1 MATLTAAQFADK
13 HIRRTKAALEDMRAG
28 VNAVT
33 VSPTLKAAA
42 KADKMKARLVEAIDS
57 GKWAEGLKRVSLEE
71 WKDKM
76 LKLGVSRVSQ
86 GLDENRG
93 KIEAFAAQLLPYIDA
108 GIPKINS
115 MPDVTLEDSIQ
126 KMAEWSRYMSKMKR
140 K

>member
-1 MATLTAAQFADK
+1 MAKLTPQAFAEK

-28 VNAVT
+28 VMAVT
-33 VSPTLKAAA
+33 VSPTIKAAA
-42 KADKMKARLVEAIDS
+42 KADKMKARLMEAIDS
-57 GKWAEGLKRVSLEE
+57 GKWAEGLRRVTLEQ

-76 LKLGVSRVSQ
+76 LKLGISRVGQ

-93 KIEAFAAQLLPYIDA
+93 KIEDFAAQILPYIDS
-108 GIPKINS
+108 GIGKIAS

-126 KMAEWSRYMSKMKR
+126 RMAEWSRHMSKFKR